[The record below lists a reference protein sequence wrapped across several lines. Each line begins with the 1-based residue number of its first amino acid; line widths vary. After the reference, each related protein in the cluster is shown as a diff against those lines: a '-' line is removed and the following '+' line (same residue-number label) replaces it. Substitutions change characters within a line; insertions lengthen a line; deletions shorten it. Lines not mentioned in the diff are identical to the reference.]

1 MGGTEDKAVDAIEVD
16 GAAVKEETLKTG
28 LIIKI
33 KEPAMVSPKE
43 TFSIVEEEFKIIH
56 TEADKI
62 SGVETTPITV
72 TGIIGIEIPTV
83 KVILIGAEDGTIT
96 EVKDIVIGEEG
107 EDGTLISII
116 TTRGTSNRLNLK
128 TSIIIAHH

>member
-16 GAAVKEETLKTG
+16 GVAVKEETLKTG

-56 TEADKI
+56 TEADEI

-72 TGIIGIEIPTV
+72 TGIIGIEILTV

-107 EDGTLISII
+107 EDGTLISNI
-116 TTRGTSNRLNLK
+116 TTWGTSNRLNLK